1 MAQNFDTKPY
11 WKKVAHKEAFTEAE
25 LVALLTA
32 VEAYQAATAY
42 LADCNAATLNSLPKS
57 TSKSA
62 KAKMSIS
69 EELVG
74 LIERKTGA
82 SIAEIQSV
90 TISERRLQVEK
101 KVRAPMRLLRMF
113 PFIGRGSVMGKLVL
127 SHQEV
132 NRQLDHALR

>member
-62 KAKMSIS
+62 KARFSQIC
-69 EELVG
+69 
-74 LIERKTGA
+74 
-82 SIAEIQSV
+82 
-90 TISERRLQVEK
+90 TISASLLDGNTQVIPH
-101 KVRAPMRLLRMF
+101 RASPDAAQAHCFRA
-113 PFIGRGSVMGKLVL
+113 IKNTQAGTS
-127 SHQEV
+127 S
-132 NRQLDHALR
+132 

>member
-1 MAQNFDTKPY
+1 
-11 WKKVAHKEAFTEAE
+11 
-25 LVALLTA
+25 
-32 VEAYQAATAY
+32 
-42 LADCNAATLNSLPKS
+42 
-57 TSKSA
+57 
-62 KAKMSIS
+62 MSIS